1 MNILELKSV
10 TKSYGLGNSKLSV
23 LKDVNFVLPEG
34 QVCSIVG
41 QSGCGKSTL
50 LQIVGLL
57 DNPDSGQVLLSGV
70 DLSIASDY
78 ERTAARR
85 TMLGFIYQFHHLL
98 PEFTA
103 LENLLIPQVIAG
115 KDIKLAR
122 VHAKAML
129 AALGLAQRAD
139 HMPAQLSGGEQ
150 QRIAIGRGVINQ
162 PKLLLADEPTGNLDP
177 ENASM
182 IIELLLKMSKA
193 LNLSVLLV
201 THNLEMARSTDRVV
215 TLKGGALVDW
225 NENRELHK

>member
-1 MNILELKSV
+1 MNILELKGV
-10 TKSYGLGNSKLSV
+10 TKSYGSGNSKLSV
-23 LKDVNFVLPEG
+23 LRDVNFALPVG

-50 LQIVGLL
+50 LQIIGLL
-57 DNPDSGQVLLSGV
+57 DNPDSGQVLLGGTDFSVAG
-70 DLSIASDY
+70 DY
-78 ERTAARR
+78 ARTTARR
-85 TMLGFIYQFHHLL
+85 SMLGFIYQFHHLL

-103 LENLLIPQVIAG
+103 VENLLIPQVIAG
-115 KDIKLAR
+115 KNSKLAKK
-122 VHAKAML
+122 HAKAML
-129 AALGLAQRAD
+129 AALGLTERED

-177 ENASM
+177 KNANL

-201 THNLEMARSTDRVV
+201 THNLEIAHSTDRVMA
-215 TLKGGALVDW
+215 LKNGTLVDW
-225 NENRELHK
+225 NGN